1 MKDSLPSG
9 RFLTTRWSVVLEAGR
24 TEGGSSTRRALE
36 ALCKSYWFPIY
47 AFVRRRGNDADD
59 AADLTQEFFARLFER
74 QDLARARP
82 ELGRFRSFLLVAT
95 KNFLANDWDRRTA
108 DKRGGGRTP
117 LSFDVEDAEER
128 YRREPVDDWTPERAF
143 ARSWALTLLDAV
155 LERLGGDYENAGKGA
170 LFEALRG
177 TLVAGREAPPYVEL
191 ADQLGLSEGAVKV
204 AAHRLRQR
212 YKELLRAEISET
224 LADPGDVEDE
234 IRGLFE
240 ALG

>member
-9 RFLTTRWSVVLEAGR
+9 RFLTTRWSVVVEAGR
-24 TEGGSSTRRALE
+24 EGGGRASRRALE
-36 ALCKSYWFPIY
+36 ALCSSYWFPIY
-47 AFVRRRGNDADD
+47 AFVRRRGHDAHE
-59 AADLTQEFFARLFER
+59 AADLTQEFFARLLER

-95 KNFLANDWDRRTA
+95 KNFLANQWDRKTA
-108 DKRGGGRTP
+108 EKRGGGRAH
-117 LSFDVEDAEER
+117 LSFDTDDAEER
-128 YRREPVDDWTPERAF
+128 YRREPRDDWTPERAF

-155 LERLGGDYENAGKGA
+155 LERLAGDYERAGKGE
-170 LFEALRG
+170 LFRALRG
-177 TLVAGREAPPYVEL
+177 TLVAGGDTPPYAEL
-191 ADQLGLSEGAVKV
+191 AERLGRSEGAVKV

-212 YKELLRAEISET
+212 YKELLRDEIGET
-224 LADPGDVEDE
+224 LSDPTEAEDE